1 MIAVDTNLLVRILTN
16 DDPDQ
21 ARRALEIL
29 NNDDIFIP
37 KTVLL
42 ETEWVL
48 RYAYEIDR
56 ANVLTGFQK
65 LLGLP
70 NVNVENPDTIY
81 QAISWYENKFDFA
94 DALHLASSRRC
105 VSFATFDSSFI
116 KKAQQAS
123 SMEMIKP

>member
-1 MIAVDTNLLVRILTN
+1 MISVDTNLLVRILTN
-16 DDPDQ
+16 DDPSQ
-21 ARRALEIL
+21 ARRAVKIL
-29 NNDDIFIP
+29 KSDDIYIP

-48 RYAYEIDR
+48 RHAYEIGSSDI
-56 ANVLTGFQK
+56 AVGFQK

-70 NVNVENPDTIY
+70 NVSVEDPDSIY

-105 VSFATFDSSFI
+105 ESFATFDSSLI
-116 KKAQQAS
+116 KKAQQFS
-123 SMEMIKP
+123 LMEMIKP

>member
-16 DDPDQ
+16 DDPVQ
-21 ARRALEIL
+21 ARRAVKIL
-29 NNDDIFIP
+29 KSDEIFIP

-48 RYAYEIDR
+48 RHAYEIGR
-56 ANVLTGFQK
+56 SNIITSFQK

-70 NVNVENPDTIY
+70 NVNVEDPDGIY
-81 QAISWYENKFDFA
+81 QAISWYENRFDFA

-105 VSFATFDSSFI
+105 VSFATFDISLI
-116 KKAQQAS
+116 KRAQQFS
-123 SMEMIKP
+123 SIEMRKP

>member
-1 MIAVDTNLLVRILTN
+1 VRILTN
-16 DDPDQ
+16 DDPIQ
-21 ARRALEIL
+21 ARRAVEIL
-29 NNDDIFIP
+29 KSDDIFIP

-48 RYAYEIDR
+48 RHAYEIR
-56 ANVLTGFQK
+56 RSNIIIGFQK

-70 NVNVENPDTIY
+70 NVNVEDPDSIY

-105 VSFATFDSSFI
+105 TSFATFDGFFI
-116 KKAQQAS
+116 KKAQQFS
-123 SMEMIKP
+123 SMDMIKP

>member
-16 DDPDQ
+16 DDPTQ
-21 ARRALEIL
+21 AHRAVKLL
-29 NNDDIFIP
+29 KSDDIFIP

-48 RYAYEIDR
+48 RYAYDITR
-56 ANVLTGFQK
+56 SNIILGFQK

-70 NVNVENPDTIY
+70 NVSVEDPDSIY
-81 QAISWYENKFDFA
+81 QAISWYENKLDFA

-105 VSFATFDSSFI
+105 SSFATFDSSFI
-116 KKAQQAS
+116 KKAQQFS

>member
-16 DDPDQ
+16 DDPIQ
-21 ARRALEIL
+21 ARSAVKIL
-29 NNDDIFIP
+29 KSDDIYIP

-48 RYAYEIDR
+48 RYAYEVGRSAI
-56 ANVLTGFQK
+56 AAGFQK

-70 NVNVENPDTIY
+70 NVSVEDPDSIY

-105 VSFATFDSSFI
+105 ESFATFDSSLI
-116 KKAQQAS
+116 KKAQQFS